1 MSIKKTIVVT
11 ALATALSVSIVGAAA
26 AAQTQMKQAIG
37 TQQSSLSIND
47 AMASIRS
54 VTLNGITYM
63 SIRDLGNAVGVYFEV
78 NDKGGVSAF
87 FQGHTIEL
95 RGLSKEIVVDG
106 AARELQYAVENVNN
120 MYFITLSD
128 FISAIGAES
137 TLDGAGQVSL
147 STVQKV
153 KDPSRVIWLNASS
166 LLASV
171 IEEEGRFDY
180 IVDAKT
186 GQFTELLTTT
196 DASDLV
202 VAPNGQTAAY
212 SVESGAVYVIDLAS
226 KQSKAVTYDGS
237 IKPELVWSADS
248 SAIYFLQG
256 DKGSVI
262 AKLNLSDGKISKVL
276 EDKVD
281 YKANLSVSAD
291 GSQFHYTVIKPGAVT
306 ADSSK
311 PVDQDDVAIDLTG
324 TEPQVYRFDASIK
337 DGKPEKLTATT
348 DDKVFVGAA
357 ADGSKAF
364 YVSAEDNK
372 LASLVSVAKDKTIAK
387 LIEDKDVLQ
396 AVMAGNKIYVLA
408 DGGSSEIVY
417 EIDAATGQKKELSTV
432 PNSVTELIVAA
443 GAPIAIVSDGQVSV
457 DNNGQWKKVT
467 Q

>member
-1 MSIKKTIVVT
+1 MSMKKKIVVT
-11 ALATALSVSIVGAAA
+11 ALATALSVSMVGVVSAA
-26 AAQTQMKQAIG
+26 QMKQTIA
-37 TQQSSLSIND
+37 TQQTSLSVND
-47 AMASIRS
+47 SLASIRT
-54 VTLNGITYM
+54 VTLNGITYL
-63 SIRDLGNAVGVYFEV
+63 SIRDLGNAVGIYFEV
-78 NDKGGVSAF
+78 NDRGGVSAY
-87 FQGHTIEL
+87 FQEHAVEL
-95 RGLSKEIVVDG
+95 SALSKEIAVDG
-106 AARELQYAVENVNN
+106 EKRELQHAVENVNN
-120 MYFITLSD
+120 MYYITLND
-128 FISAIGAES
+128 FISAFNAES
-137 TLDGAGQVSL
+137 AVDGSGQVAI

-153 KDPSRVIWLNASS
+153 QDPSRVIWLNPSS

-180 IVDAKT
+180 IVDART
-186 GQFTELLTTT
+186 GQYSELLRTT

-202 VAPNGQTAAY
+202 VAPNGQKAAY

-226 KQSKAVTYDGS
+226 KQSRAVTYDGT

-248 SAIYFLQG
+248 STIYFLQG

-262 AKLNLSDGKISKVL
+262 AKLNLTDGTISKVL

-291 GSQFHYTVIKPGAVT
+291 GSQFYYTVIKPGAVT
-306 ADSSK
+306 ADASK

-324 TEPQVYRFDASIK
+324 TEPQVYRFDASVK
-337 DGKPEKLTATT
+337 DAKPEKLTTTT

-357 ADGSKAF
+357 ADGSKAY

-372 LASLVSVAKDKTIAK
+372 LASLVAVAKDKSITK
-387 LIEDKDVLQ
+387 LIDDKDVLQ
-396 AVMAGNKIYVLA
+396 AIMAGNKIYVLA

-417 EIDAATGQKKELSTV
+417 EIDAATGQKRELTSV
-432 PNSVTELIVAA
+432 PNSVSELIA
-443 GAPIAIVSDGQVSV
+443 GAGTPIAIVSDGQVSV

>member
-1 MSIKKTIVVT
+1 MKKKIVIT
-11 ALATALSVSIVGAAA
+11 ALTAALSVSMVGAVSAA
-26 AAQTQMKQAIG
+26 KTTQTVQTKQS
-37 TQQSSLSIND
+37 TLTIND
-47 AMASIRS
+47 SLASIRT
-54 VTLNGITYM
+54 VTLNGIAYL
-63 SIRDLGNAVGVYFEV
+63 SLRDLGNAVGVYFEV
-78 NDKGGVSAF
+78 DGKGVDAYF
-87 FQGHTIEL
+87 HDREIKL
-95 RGLSKEIVVDG
+95 KGLSKEIIVDG
-106 AARELQYAVENVNN
+106 EAHELGYAVEIVNN
-120 MYFITLSD
+120 MYYITLND
-128 FISAIGAES
+128 FISAINAEPVV
-137 TLDGAGQVSL
+137 DGSGNAAF

-153 KDPSRVIWLNASS
+153 QDPSRVIWLNPGS

-186 GQFTELLTTT
+186 GQYSELLRTT

-202 VAPNGQTAAY
+202 VAPDGQKAAY

-262 AKLNLSDGKISKVL
+262 AKLNIADGTISKVL

-291 GSQFHYTVIKPGAVT
+291 GSQFYYTVIKPGAVT
-306 ADSSK
+306 ADASK

-324 TEPQVYRFDASIK
+324 TEPQVYRFDASVK
-337 DGKPEKLTATT
+337 DAKPEKLTTTT

-357 ADGSKAF
+357 ADGGKAF

-372 LASLVSVAKDKTIAK
+372 PASLVSVAKDKAIAK
-387 LIEDKDVLQ
+387 LIDDKDVLQ
-396 AVMAGNKIYVLA
+396 AVMAGSKIYVLA
-408 DGGSSEIVY
+408 DGGSREIIY
-417 EIDAATGQKKELSTV
+417 EIDAATGQKQELSSV
-432 PNSVTELIVAA
+432 PNSVSELIVAA
-443 GAPIAIVSDGQVSV
+443 GSPIAIVSDGQVSV
-457 DNNGQWKKVT
+457 NLNGQWKKVT